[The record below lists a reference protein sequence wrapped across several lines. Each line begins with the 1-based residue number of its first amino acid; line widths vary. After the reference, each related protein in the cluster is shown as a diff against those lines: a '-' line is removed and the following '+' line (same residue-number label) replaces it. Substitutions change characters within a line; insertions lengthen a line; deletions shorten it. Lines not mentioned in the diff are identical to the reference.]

1 MAFVAPKARC
11 PSLFP
16 HSKQEFWPLKNLFFP
31 CMGGISSISQ
41 SVSAEKHSVTD
52 FQVLLEME
60 HGALLP
66 WQPGDAPTGTIAH
79 CGLSLLGLGSLERRK
94 TLTSEWRRTLI
105 RLSSEKEK
113 PETKL
118 HKLYFKNCI
127 SMLSALPPSALPLR
141 ETGQVE
147 LRNSKWSIGYVFF
160 IYWLLIA
167 LKDCFRDIWIFQSRC
182 QRLMSLKLEVLT
194 GFAVGCK
201 QEEGKEQ
208 AGGAK
213 LGSFLVWLYWEN
225 FCAAPGLLCS
235 PHCPVLSSAVRA
247 PSTANR
253 V

>member
-1 MAFVAPKARC
+1 
-11 PSLFP
+11 
-16 HSKQEFWPLKNLFFP
+16 
-31 CMGGISSISQ
+31 MGGISSISQ

-60 HGALLP
+60 HCALLP

-147 LRNSKWSIGYVFF
+147 LRNSKWSIGYIFF

-182 QRLMSLKLEVLT
+182 QSCHVFEVGGT
-194 GFAVGCK
+194 NRICCWV
-201 QEEGKEQ
+201 Q
-208 AGGAK
+208 AGRGEGTSRRSKAGQLPNMAL
-213 LGSFLVWLYWEN
+213 LGKF
-225 FCAAPGLLCS
+225 LCS
-235 PHCPVLSSAVRA
+235 PWVALLPSLPSPEQCCESSLHCKQSLVGHY
-247 PSTANR
+247 
-253 V
+253 